1 MILGAGMPKTIEKNQ
16 LPAIHGDGQDNRR
29 TVRPTRLISLTAMIC
44 GVLRNSARF
53 SWLDREVYHQTVV
66 LQQVLVDLA
75 KEEPLVL
82 EFTRKGLVLGEE
94 KMEDL
99 PKAVRQFHAMAGRKS
114 IRELVFTSE
123 VTAGELMA
131 LLRLLQNRSS
141 LVFLEDRKK
150 MPHIEIRHEMGDDSI
165 ELPDEDGYPSIRI
178 TGQSRV
184 RHMLDKGEKEG
195 DAVRDLV
202 TGITGAIDA
211 ITAAR
216 QKKETT
222 SEDVQPLSDLVHQL
236 HEATEVALILASL
249 RAHDPYT
256 YDHSINVGLLSIA
269 LARAIGW
276 TGVDLSEFGVA
287 ALIHDVGKLY
297 TPLDV
302 LNKPGRFTP
311 QEWVVM
317 KRHPV
322 DGAEILK
329 EAGVGSE
336 LAQRIA
342 LEHHTNPDGT
352 GYPPLPYSADDLHT
366 GSKIVKIADCY
377 DAFTTI
383 RPYRSQA
390 RPFEVLKMLKKQEG
404 TQFDPELVEI
414 FVEMMGV
421 YPIGSVVK
429 LKSGMITLV
438 VQTNLELRDRPVVR
452 VLQDENGRKPKTTQ
466 LIDLSEKDPVT
477 GEYLDE
483 VVECIDPVIR
493 NIPIGRYV

>member
-1 MILGAGMPKTIEKNQ
+1 MPKTVDNTQ
-16 LPAIHGDGQDNRR
+16 LPALQGDDSENSGV
-29 TVRPTRLISLTAMIC
+29 VRPTRLISLTAMVC
-44 GVLRNSARF
+44 GVLRNSSRF

-75 KEEPLVL
+75 KEEPLTL
-82 EFTRKGLVLGEE
+82 EFTRDGLVLGDET
-94 KMEDL
+94 MTDM
-99 PKAVRQFHAMAGRKS
+99 PRAVRQFHAMAARKS
-114 IRELVFTSE
+114 IRRLVFTNE
-123 VTAGELMA
+123 VTSAEIMT
-131 LLRLLQNRSS
+131 LLRLLQTKSS

-150 MPHIEIRHEMGDDSI
+150 MPHIEICHDTGDDSI
-165 ELPDEDGYPSIRI
+165 ELPDQNGYPAIHLR
-178 TGQSRV
+178 GGSRFQ
-184 RHMLDKGEKEG
+184 RMFDEGEKEG
-195 DAVRDLV
+195 DAVRDMV
-202 TGITGAIDA
+202 AGITDAIDA

-216 QKKETT
+216 QEKEKV
-222 SEDVQPLSDLVHQL
+222 SGEAQPLADLVHHL
-236 HEATEVALILASL
+236 DHATEVTLILASL
-249 RAHDPYT
+249 RAHDSYT
-256 YDHSINVGLLSIA
+256 YDHSVNVGLLSIA

-276 TGVDLSEFGVA
+276 KGSDLSEFGVA

-297 TPLDV
+297 TPLEV

-311 QEWVVM
+311 QEWVLM

-336 LAQRIA
+336 LAQKIA
-342 LEHHTNPDGT
+342 LEHHTNPDGS
-352 GYPPLPYSADDLHT
+352 GYPPLPYSVDELQT

-377 DAFTTI
+377 DAFTTV

-390 RPFEVLKMLKKQEG
+390 RPFEVLKMLQKQRG
-404 TQFDPELVEI
+404 TQFDPELVDV

-429 LKSGMITLV
+429 LRSGSIDLV
-438 VQTNLELRDRPVVR
+438 VQTNLTLRDRPVVR
-452 VLQDENGRKPKTTQ
+452 LLQDEQGRKPKGTV

-483 VVECIDPVIR
+483 IVECIDPVIR